1 LADSFPDAARRQ
13 RNDAK
18 HLAADDRFQNA
29 GHLLGFAAECLAKEI
44 LQGAGIVIDRPS
56 SLKEHFPKLG
66 HQIRRLGH
74 SRVMA
79 LLLPIV
85 AKPAFLSGWQ
95 AECRYEANM
104 LRSAAETR
112 FHLWS
117 ADVDSLF
124 TAAGIP

>member
-1 LADSFPDAARRQ
+1 
-13 RNDAK
+13 
-18 HLAADDRFQNA
+18 
-29 GHLLGFAAECLAKEI
+29 
-44 LQGAGIVIDRPS
+44 
-56 SLKEHFPKLG
+56 
-66 HQIRRLGH
+66 
-74 SRVMA
+74 MA

-95 AECRYEANM
+95 AECRYETNM

-112 FHLWS
+112 FHLWN